1 MTLTKKNLLLFS
13 FLVLVF
19 LTVLSANRILKNITS
34 APETLPE
41 EPLPEDLE
49 VFYHGLSLNEFDTSS
64 VFIQAGDIL
73 SKALQ
78 RGKINPADANVAALQ
93 TMNFIRPAEVVPGQ
107 PIRIF
112 TSLTDSLPHFAVYEV
127 HPAKKIIIGLR
138 DSIYAYQELKQI
150 ITYQRTVGAE
160 INSSLYQDLVDQGVP
175 ATVVVRLADLYS
187 WSIDFFKIQ
196 PRDSIKLIY
205 EQKMVD
211 DTIPMGTGR
220 ILAAVLYHKNKPHY
234 GFYHRSSDGQIEGY
248 YNEQAEAL
256 KSFFLKAP
264 LNFFRITSRYN
275 LRRFHPVLKTN
286 RPHLGTD
293 YAAPHGTP
301 IMTTADGVIEA
312 MGYTSGNG
320 NYVKV
325 KHNQTY
331 STQYLH
337 MSRFQTGLRVGSRVR
352 QGDIIGYVGST
363 GLATGPHV
371 CYRFWKNGKQVDPL
385 SIDLPVAKPMDEKYK
400 AEYFKVISNLRRQ
413 LDTYRIPMSQPHTD
427 EDDANYVSH
436 I

>member
-1 MTLTKKNLLLFS
+1 MTKKSLLTSSIVLCA
-13 FLVLVF
+13 FLVLI
-19 LTVLSANRILKNITS
+19 SASRILKNFSTIS
-34 APETLPE
+34 
-41 EPLPEDLE
+41 EPLPYEPEPEESE
-49 VFYHGLSLNEFDTSS
+49 VFYHGLSLKEYDTLS
-64 VFIQAGDIL
+64 VIIQPGDIL
-73 SKALQ
+73 SKTLV
-78 RGKINPADANVAALQ
+78 RGKINQSDALLASLQ
-93 TMNFIRPAEVVPGQ
+93 ISNFIRPAEVIPGQ

-112 TSLTDSLPHFAVYEV
+112 NSVTDSLPSFAVYEV
-127 HPAKKIIIGLR
+127 NPAKKIVVGLR
-138 DSIYAYQELKQI
+138 DSIYAFQELKQI
-150 ITYQRTVGAE
+150 ITYQRTIGAE

-175 ATVVVRLADLYS
+175 AMVVVRLADLYS

-211 DTIPMGTGR
+211 DTIPVGTGR
-220 ILAAVLYHKNKPHY
+220 ILAAVFFHKNKPHY
-234 GFYHRSSDGQIEGY
+234 GFYHRSSDGVVEGY

-337 MSRFQTGLRVGSRVR
+337 MSRFHPGLRVGSRVR
-352 QGDIIGYVGST
+352 QGDVIGYVGST

-385 SIDLPVAKPMDEKYK
+385 SIDLPIAKPMDEKYK
-400 AEYFKVISNLRRQ
+400 SEYLKAIFALRKQ
-413 LDTYRIPMSQPHTD
+413 LDTYHIKSSIPDTEENTGYSSET
-427 EDDANYVSH
+427 
-436 I
+436 

>member
-1 MTLTKKNLLLFS
+1 MTKKTLLFS
-13 FLVLVF
+13 FAFVFVLLVLI
-19 LTVLSANRILKNITS
+19 SASRILKNTTS
-34 APETLPE
+34 APGSLPE
-41 EPLPEDLE
+41 EIEPEDPE
-49 VFYHGLSLNEFDTSS
+49 IFYHGLSLKEYDTIT
-64 VFIQAGDIL
+64 VVIQAGDIL
-73 SKALQ
+73 PKALV
-78 RGKINPADANVAALQ
+78 RGNVSPSEAHVASLQ
-93 TMNFIRPAEVVPGQ
+93 ITNYIRPAEVVPGQ
-107 PIRIF
+107 SICIF
-112 TSLTDSLPHFAVYEV
+112 SSVTDSLPHFAVYEV
-127 HPAKKIIIGLR
+127 NPAKKIIIGLR

-150 ITYQRTVGAE
+150 ITYQRIIGAE
-160 INSSLYQDLVDQGVP
+160 INNSLYQDLVDQGVP

-205 EQKMVD
+205 EQKVVD

-220 ILAAVLYHKNKPHY
+220 ILAAVLYHKNKPYY
-234 GFYHRSSDGQIEGY
+234 GFYHRSADGVVEGY
-248 YNEQAEAL
+248 YNEHGEAL

-320 NYVKV
+320 NFVKV

-337 MSRFQTGLRVGSRVR
+337 MSRFQPGLRVGSRVR
-352 QGDIIGYVGST
+352 QGDVIGYVGST

-400 AEYFKVISNLRRQ
+400 ADYLKSISNLRTR
-413 LDTYRIPMSQPHTD
+413 LDSYRIRSTEPDTEQNKP
-427 EDDANYVSH
+427 EYVSS

>member
-1 MTLTKKNLLLFS
+1 MTKKTLLLS
-13 FLVLVF
+13 IALVTVFLVLI
-19 LTVLSANRILKNITS
+19 SASRILRNIS
-34 APETLPE
+34 SVPESPPE
-41 EPLPEDLE
+41 EEEPEDPE
-49 VFYHGLSLNEFDTSS
+49 VFYHGLSLREYDTLT
-64 VFIQAGDIL
+64 VVIQSGDIL
-73 SKALQ
+73 PKALV
-78 RGKINPADANVAALQ
+78 RSRVSPSEAHLASLEIARY
-93 TMNFIRPAEVVPGQ
+93 IRPVEVVPGQ
-107 PIRIF
+107 SICVF
-112 TSLTDSLPHFAVYEV
+112 SSVTDSLPHFAVYEV
-127 HPAKKIIIGLR
+127 NPAKKIIIGFR
-138 DSIYAYQELKQI
+138 DSIYAYQELKEVTI
-150 ITYQRTVGAE
+150 YQRIIGAE
-160 INSSLYQDLVDQGVP
+160 INNSLYQDLVDQGVP

-205 EQKMVD
+205 EQKVVD
-211 DTIPMGTGR
+211 DTIPLGTGR
-220 ILAAVLYHKNKPHY
+220 ILAAVLFHKNKPHY
-234 GFYHRSSDGQIEGY
+234 GFYYHSTDGVVEGY

-275 LRRFHPVLKTN
+275 LRRFHPVLKTT

-337 MSRFQTGLRVGSRVR
+337 MSRFQAGLRVGSRVK

-385 SIDLPVAKPMDEKYK
+385 SIDLPVAKSMDEKYK
-400 AEYFKVISNLRRQ
+400 SEYLKSISNLRIR
-413 LDTYRIPMSQPHTD
+413 LDRYRICPSEPATEEKD
-427 EDDANYVSH
+427 SEYISS